1 MRASPDMP
9 PLQSLRAFEAAAR
22 TASFTKAGEL
32 LHVTQGAV
40 SRQIKQLEDWLGKPV
55 FIRHSHGL
63 VLTPAG
69 SVLAKSI
76 EQAFGNLANA
86 VDQIQNLGA
95 RQRIS
100 VNVPETFASRWLAPR
115 LRAFHSRHP
124 DIDLSIT
131 TNAVANLR
139 EARQYDCLVMYL
151 AEPWASCDCWLL
163 RQEQHIAVASPELW
177 SDGRPPSPNKAT
189 LLHILAGA
197 KRLPVWENWLASKGM
212 RPVDARPGIAFSTMD
227 QAINAAVSGA
237 GVAVVDAPMVERDL
251 RDNRLN
257 DEEAALVA
265 DAFTRTEL
273 LTKLNMAGNRIRSSG
288 AAAIGRA
295 LETSSRRARTVTE
308 IDFSR
313 NPMCLPD
320 PKAPKDGESKPYD
333 GLLEIARAIA
343 ACPMILG

>member
-1 MRASPDMP
+1 MRRLP
-9 PLQSLRAFEAAAR
+9 PLNALRAFEAAAR

-40 SRQIKQLEDWLGKPV
+40 SRQIKQLEDWLGKAV

-115 LRAFHSRHP
+115 LRGFHSRHP

-212 RPVDARPGIAFSTMD
+212 RQVDARPGIAFSTMD

-251 RDNRLN
+251 RDNRLRRL
-257 DEEAALVA
+257 DEHELTGPQGYWFVEPRERGVQDAAHSAVVA
-265 DAFTRTEL
+265 LFQAWL
-273 LTKLNMAGNRIRSSG
+273 LGVS
-288 AAAIGRA
+288 RA
-295 LETSSRRARTVTE
+295 Q
-308 IDFSR
+308 
-313 NPMCLPD
+313 
-320 PKAPKDGESKPYD
+320 
-333 GLLEIARAIA
+333 
-343 ACPMILG
+343 